1 MYKLWGFVRQ
11 SLIRIHLFF
20 AKLVYKLSGG
30 KRPKTLFCQKANAE
44 HIGTRV
50 RVVSSDKYSTTIAKF
65 DADGNM
71 SDEDFVIL
79 TGTDLHLDHGMEN
92 NEKTVERFVRHI
104 KDIKPDLIVLTGDII
119 LTDTQQI
126 DAIQFAQ
133 MMEKLGIYW
142 TAVFGNHE
150 VREERAQGFRRL

>member
-1 MYKLWGFVRQ
+1 MGIRQ
-11 SLIRIHLFF
+11 AEPDTHLSFF

-92 NEKTVERFVRHI
+92 NEKPSSALCATSRI
-104 KDIKPDLIVLTGDII
+104 SSPI
-119 LTDTQQI
+119 
-126 DAIQFAQ
+126 
-133 MMEKLGIYW
+133 
-142 TAVFGNHE
+142 
-150 VREERAQGFRRL
+150 

>member
-11 SLIRIHLFF
+11 SLIRIYLFF

-30 KRPKTLFCQKANAE
+30 KRPKALFCQKANAE

-92 NEKTVERFVRHI
+92 NEKPSSALCATSRI
-104 KDIKPDLIVLTGDII
+104 SSPI
-119 LTDTQQI
+119 
-126 DAIQFAQ
+126 
-133 MMEKLGIYW
+133 
-142 TAVFGNHE
+142 
-150 VREERAQGFRRL
+150 